1 MVLPSLHE
9 FECARLMTNAF
20 LSVVLVGKSFLSL
33 PLLPVFLRYL
43 GLTALE
49 AGLVIAAQALV
60 EMLLTPVWMLAVR
73 RSGLRRRA
81 LIVLGLVLAAALH
94 VCLVFVPPSGAPR
107 DVTHCMGN
115 SNLTVTP
122 PVNGIMTRAATEAAT
137 SSRPPIMLKTS
148 LGKSSLASTTLKI
161 TTVPTTPPTLPPLIA
176 TTTLMAVYDNNQ
188 QTLFED
194 DYGMGQQG
202 PQGYPQ
208 EIEDPQA
215 KRRPP
220 IYEYQNYP
228 DYNNA
233 DTDTDRWRGRR
244 LASVMAVSD
253 LPDSPVFRAA
263 FVLCCLA
270 AALTCLAEPA
280 VAALWRQR
288 LDDAEHL
295 EMSGEHVAWGRLLSA
310 VCLATLAA
318 VMTWGAPCFVARGL
332 HQAVLHPL
340 ASAGSYGV
348 AAFLA
353 LVLLPLP
360 PGKLAA
366 PIKRTAPAAPLR
378 LVARGLAAGL
388 AGLAFGAGV
397 TFMLWHVAELDG
409 FPFNYELIFGGFMV
423 AEGIIALPV
432 LAWARA
438 APNPGIQTK
447 NILMMENPSVSDCYS
462 VGALVGLLVLA
473 LEFSLA
479 PLLKGPALAPL
490 LGVLQGAGGALLERS
505 LGSSYN
511 SSSWRMGLAIGS
523 AAAGVCFH
531 FIGASPTLWSAAV
544 AAVVAALAVVIAGR

>member
-438 APNPGIQTK
+438 APNP
-447 NILMMENPSVSDCYS
+447 